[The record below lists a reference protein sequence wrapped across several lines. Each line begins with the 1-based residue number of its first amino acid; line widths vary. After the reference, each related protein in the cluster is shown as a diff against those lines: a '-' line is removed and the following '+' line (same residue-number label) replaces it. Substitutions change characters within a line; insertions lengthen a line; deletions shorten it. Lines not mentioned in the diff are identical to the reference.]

1 MKPWNNRNDKSA
13 YYVKIFSELLLPE
26 NFDIIFES
34 MFYHTIEHTLIF
46 IH

>member
-1 MKPWNNRNDKSA
+1 MKPWNIRNNKSV
-13 YYVKIFSELLLPE
+13 YVNIYSELLLHE
-26 NFDIIFES
+26 NFDIIFEQ